1 MAVEEGQSL
10 ISLILRSHQAPVLDR
25 EQLRRAAAASR
36 AHSNYRERV
45 IFDGATSLDPQDEA
59 NLYEDLHEYLRLNV
73 RKRDKEHLIDLVF
86 QVRPSK
92 ARQST
97 MLIKTQ
103 GVTSE
108 LLKDI
113 ITIFYTPLA
122 IVYKAANIADS
133 ISDLQA
139 FVDDLLRTV
148 ESAMDCECAHCL
160 T

>member
-10 ISLILRSHQAPVLDR
+10 ISLILRSRQPPVLDR

-97 MLIKTQ
+97 KADQETGRHIGTTQ
-103 GVTSE
+103 GHHH
-108 LLKDI
+108 
-113 ITIFYTPLA
+113 
-122 IVYKAANIADS
+122 
-133 ISDLQA
+133 
-139 FVDDLLRTV
+139 DLLHAAGDRLQSCQYRRLYQRPTGF
-148 ESAMDCECAHCL
+148 CR
-160 T
+160 